1 MSVRNGWQT
10 FVTIFQSSRLRLG
23 KPEIKASNIQ
33 QFRPEFTLKEM
44 FTAAC
49 YQFVKSIG
57 KTTLHATPSLD
68 EKDNVKMFQL
78 VVKTKRRSFI
88 FWEKSDFRP
97 TEFQLTD
104 VMMVQKPLGISTQQT
119 DLVSEFNRTS
129 KVSLKGKIGAEIS
142 KEILDVELEAK
153 DTLTLD
159 IKFGKVKKVE
169 IREQEL
175 IDSLTNRSINMDHPY
190 IQQIRS
196 DKSKVLCIITG
207 VASLPDGGTI
217 HRVTDADIEATS
229 KVKVFKDISG
239 STGAEYLK
247 DRDIGLS
254 CNTAVAYNVHEL
266 NVEKRTGQLQ
276 LVLAQGHHG
285 GFCDCIGYDEVD
297 AQAVPSGAVD
307 VSHPQIRQL
316 DKDLEQVRN
325 IFAGI
330 TSMDDKTRAEL
341 NKKLFELMKI
351 PRDLV
356 LLSDLVDETE
366 KGKQLS
372 LTLIDLAN
380 KLISPQDV
388 WLYLLT
394 RAGFILDGEDLKP
407 PHQSDPALAMYGE
420 LLDAASML
428 DDEMMDMVSTFP
440 PHCAQPMLTLLAEGM
455 KGREVKD
462 PSVLKAVLSDPTS
475 MKMLLDL
482 EFRLENDVIDAP
494 VELPYTIDEV
504 YWLIFALYGK

>member
-1 MSVRNGWQT
+1 MSYTTRLDDDYDSQFSGTVYNVRLLHAYGIANDT
-10 FVTIFQSSRLRLG
+10 TVVCSLANRQSSRLRLG

-142 KEILDVELEAK
+142 KEILD
-153 DTLTLD
+153 
-159 IKFGKVKKVE
+159 
-169 IREQEL
+169 
-175 IDSLTNRSINMDHPY
+175 
-190 IQQIRS
+190 
-196 DKSKVLCIITG
+196 
-207 VASLPDGGTI
+207 
-217 HRVTDADIEATS
+217 
-229 KVKVFKDISG
+229 
-239 STGAEYLK
+239 
-247 DRDIGLS
+247 
-254 CNTAVAYNVHEL
+254 
-266 NVEKRTGQLQ
+266 
-276 LVLAQGHHG
+276 
-285 GFCDCIGYDEVD
+285 
-297 AQAVPSGAVD
+297 
-307 VSHPQIRQL
+307 
-316 DKDLEQVRN
+316 KDLEQVRN

-380 KLISPQDV
+380 KLISPQ
-388 WLYLLT
+388 
-394 RAGFILDGEDLKP
+394 DGEDLKP